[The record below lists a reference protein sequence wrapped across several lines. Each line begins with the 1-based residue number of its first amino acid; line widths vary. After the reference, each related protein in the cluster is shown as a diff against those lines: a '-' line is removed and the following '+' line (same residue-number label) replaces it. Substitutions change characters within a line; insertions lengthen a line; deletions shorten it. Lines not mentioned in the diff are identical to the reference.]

1 MILGITKRQAL
12 MLLVLITGSFIT
24 ILNQTLLSPALPTIM
39 KELSVDASTVQW
51 LTTGFTLVN
60 AIMIPITGYL
70 TDRYS
75 IRGIFVVA
83 MSLFTAGT
91 LLTAWAPTF
100 TVLLAGRLV
109 QACGAGM
116 MMPMVGTVM
125 LLTFPVDKRGMA
137 MGIFGIIIGVG
148 PCIGPVVAGFVVD
161 AGNWRSMFWV
171 IAALCLVGIAFAIPM
186 LKELGGGDAS
196 TPKLDRLSVLLSTF
210 GFGLVLFS
218 FSSIGSYGFTWLTMG
233 PLAIGGVVMFLF
245 FRRQLR
251 LEHPMLKVDVMK
263 SRRFTVGTII
273 GMIVQAAIM
282 ANSIILPIFVQDL
295 CGYSASTSALVLLPG
310 SIGIG
315 VVGPIA
321 GRIFDRR
328 GPRGLAIFGTLVL
341 TAFTLPMCFMS
352 PSTNMVWLS
361 VVMFF
366 RNVGLGCIN
375 MPLTTWGLN
384 SLDNKV
390 VNHGNAVNN
399 SLRQVAGSFG
409 AALNISVYS
418 IVMGANMGE
427 LGAIDAGVTGVN
439 AAFALQTVICLVAAI
454 LSITMVREK
463 AGDAK
468 KTDPAGVHRQ
478 TLESIMKRDVYTVP
492 DTATVAE
499 AVQILTSH
507 GISAAPVVDKDAH
520 VVGMISDGDV
530 IRVMG
535 RRGRSYMDP
544 IAMIINSE
552 KLDPDFAHR
561 LDEVMNAPVT
571 SFATMNVIGVD
582 VHDSFAEVCRVLGEN
597 HLRKAPVLDGGKLV
611 GVVNRSDV
619 TTYALS
625 LYASGMLTGEPATGG
640 VPAELAAEY
649 AKMEAEA

>member
-1 MILGITKRQAL
+1 
-12 MLLVLITGSFIT
+12 MLLVLIAGSFIT

-60 AIMIPITGYL
+60 AIMIPVTGYL

-75 IRGIFVVA
+75 IRSIFIVA
-83 MSLFTAGT
+83 MSIFTAGT
-91 LLTAWAPTF
+91 ALTAWAPNF
-100 TVLLAGRLV
+100 AVLLTGRLV

-116 MMPMVGTVM
+116 LMPMVGTVM

-148 PCIGPVVAGFVVD
+148 PCIGPVIAGFVVD
-161 AGNWRSMFWV
+161 SGDWRIMFWV
-171 IAALCLVGIAFAIPM
+171 IAALCLVGIAFAIPT
-186 LKELGGGDAS
+186 LRELGGGDPS
-196 TPKLDRLSVLLSTF
+196 TPPLDRLSLLLSSVGFGAVLF
-210 GFGLVLFS
+210 GF
-218 FSSIGSYGFTWLTMG
+218 SSVGSYGFTWISG
-233 PLAIGGVVMFLF
+233 VPLVIGGVVMFLF

-251 LEHPMLKVDVMK
+251 LENPMLKVDVMK
-263 SRRFTVGTII
+263 SRKFTVGTVI

-310 SIGIG
+310 AIGIG
-315 VVGPIA
+315 IVGPIA

-328 GPRGLAIFGTLVL
+328 GPRGLAIFGTVL
-341 TAFTLPMCFMS
+341 LTVFTLPMCFMS
-352 PSTNMVWLS
+352 PTTNMLWLS
-361 VVMFF
+361 VVMFL

-375 MPLTTWGLN
+375 MPLTTWGMN

-409 AALNISVYS
+409 AALNISVYA
-418 IVMGANMGE
+418 IVMGANMDG
-427 LGAIDAGVTGVN
+427 LGAIDAGVAGVN
-439 AAFALQTVICLVAAI
+439 AAFALQTVICLIAAI
-454 LSITMVREK
+454 LCITMVREK

-468 KTDPAGVHRQ
+468 KADPTGVRRQ

-492 DTATVAE
+492 ASATVAE
-499 AVQILTSH
+499 AVHILTSH
-507 GISAAPVVDKDAH
+507 GISAAPVVDENAH

-530 IRVMG
+530 IRVLG
-535 RRGRSYMDP
+535 RRGRSYLDP

-552 KLDPDFAHR
+552 KLDPDYAHR
-561 LDEVMNAPVT
+561 LDEVMAANVC
-571 SFATMNVIGVD
+571 SFATMNVISVD
-582 VHDSFAEVCRVLGEN
+582 VHDSFDEVCRVLGEN
-597 HLRKAPVLDGGKLV
+597 HLRKAPVLDGDKLV

-619 TTYALS
+619 TTYALA
-625 LYASGMLTGEPATGG
+625 LYASGMLTAEPASGG
-640 VPAELAAEY
+640 MPAELMAET
-649 AKMEAEA
+649 KEETDGEA